1 MDELSAEELIQSRE
15 LLAKEAI
22 RELVLKYSRAA
33 DRHDDVAMRQLYH
46 HDALDDH
53 GSYFSGLATDFI
65 DKLPEIQAPMT
76 ILHHNVTT
84 HNIKLAPANASY
96 AEGEVY
102 ILAMH
107 QAQTP
112 DGVIDFIIGGRYLDK
127 YEKRAGEWKFS
138 HRAILADWC
147 KLTSPSDITLD
158 DNIIAG
164 ALIGKPGVEDPS
176 YQYFSL
182 FTRGTA

>member
-1 MDELSAEELIQSRE
+1 MDLQT
-15 LLAKEAI
+15 LLDKEAI
-22 RELVLKYSRAA
+22 RTLVLKYSRAA

-46 HDALDDH
+46 EDAKDDH
-53 GSYFSGLATDFI
+53 GSYFSGLAMEFI
-65 DKLPEIQAPMT
+65 DRLPEIQKPFR

-84 HNIKLAPANASY
+84 HNIELDPENPLL

-112 DGVIDFIIGGRYLDK
+112 NGELIDFIIGGRYLDK
-127 YEKRAGEWKFS
+127 YEKRNNEWKFA

-147 KLTSPSDITLD
+147 KAAMPSNITLSD
-158 DNIIAG
+158 EIIAG
-164 ALIGKPGVEDPS
+164 ALIGKPGNDDPS
-176 YQYFSL
+176 YQFFRL
-182 FTRGTA
+182 FQRGKA

>member
-1 MDELSAEELIQSRE
+1 MDIQT
-15 LLAKEAI
+15 LLDKEAI
-22 RELVLKYSRAA
+22 RTLVLKYSRAA

-46 HDALDDH
+46 EDAKDDH
-53 GSYFSGLATDFI
+53 GSYFSGLAMEFI
-65 DKLPEIQAPMT
+65 DRLPEIQKPFT

-84 HNIKLAPANASY
+84 HNIELDPNNPNF

-112 DGVIDFIIGGRYLDK
+112 DGQLMDFIIGGRYLDK
-127 YEKRAGEWKFS
+127 YEKRNGDWKFS

-147 KLTSPSDITLD
+147 KAAMPSDITLSD
-158 DNIIAG
+158 DIIAG
-164 ALIGKPGVEDPS
+164 ALIGKPGEADPS
-176 YQYFSL
+176 YKFFRL
-182 FTRGTA
+182 FQRGKA